1 MRNKVLP
8 VVSLAAAL
16 TLAGCASSTASAGSA
31 TQEAEMP
38 SEITVITSVDENNP
52 DAGALNDQF
61 AQDMSEALGLTVH
74 VMESADYTA
83 IVEGMSAKTIDAT
96 MVSPMSYYQVAAKTD
111 VEMVAMAKMA
121 YEYYSVFI
129 TQADNDEINSLED
142 LKGKTFAFVDQ
153 ASSSGYLY
161 PKAYLVDQL
170 NLDPD
175 QLETSGYFFSSVAFS
190 GNHQTSLIGVSMG
203 DYDAACVAAPVLNMM
218 AAGGQFDSASVK
230 IIDQTEDI
238 PSPCYI
244 VRADL
249 PQELKDGIRDF
260 LLNYDNEEFFAAA
273 LGDSSMRF
281 TEADPSAYESTKK
294 VLEMTGVDLSG
305 NS

>member
-1 MRNKVLP
+1 MRNKVLSAT
-8 VVSLAAAL
+8 SLTAAL
-16 TLAGCASSTASAGSA
+16 ALAGCAAGTASSA
-31 TQEAEMP
+31 TQESEMP
-38 SEITVITSVDENNP
+38 SEITIITSIDENNP
-52 DAGALNDQF
+52 DAGTLNDQF
-61 AQDMSEALGLTVH
+61 AQDMSAALGITVNI
-74 VMESADYTA
+74 MESADYTA
-83 IVEGMSAKTIDAT
+83 IVEGMAAGTVDAT
-96 MVSPMSYYQVAAKTD
+96 LVSPMSYYQVAAKTD

-142 LKGKTFAFVDQ
+142 LQGKTFAFVDQ

-161 PKAYLVDQL
+161 PKAYLVEQL
-170 NLDPD
+170 SLDPD
-175 QLETSGYFFSSVAFS
+175 QLETSGYYFSSVAFS
-190 GNHQTSLIGVSMG
+190 GSHQTSLIGVSMG
-203 DYDAACVAAPVLNMM
+203 DYDAACVAAPVLDMM
-218 AAGGQFDSASVK
+218 EASGQFDSSTVK

-249 PQELKDGIRDF
+249 PQTLKDGIRDF
-260 LLNYDNEEFFAAA
+260 LLSYDNEEFFAAA

-281 TEADPSAYESTKK
+281 TEADPSAYESTKA
-294 VLEMTGVDLSG
+294 VLEMTGVDLTG